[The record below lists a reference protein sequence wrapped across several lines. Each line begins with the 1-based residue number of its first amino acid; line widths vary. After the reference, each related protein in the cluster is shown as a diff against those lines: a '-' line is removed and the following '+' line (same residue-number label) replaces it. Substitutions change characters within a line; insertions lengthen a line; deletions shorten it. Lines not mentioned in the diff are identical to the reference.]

1 MLLTPVTIADFI
13 PLFLIVALI
22 FLLKA
27 GALAAVIVGIKKL
40 IEKLRKHN

>member
-1 MLLTPVTIADFI
+1 MFLTSMTIVDLI
-13 PLFLIVALI
+13 PLLVIVALI
-22 FLLKA
+22 CLLKA